1 MVFEK
6 RADIDTESEAWN
18 VAKYFT
24 GKHIALPLGEL
35 NDLEDIAR
43 FGTLRQDEDL
53 DMSEDQ
59 VDRRRAEAVKR
70 YWQKLKQIIEDTRFK
85 VKKEDRTLAEEI
97 HTAVLSYRAFFDK
110 LLLQNIDDVNHD
122 DQIRVNEPLLALLLD
137 ALVDKKSQY
146 EYVLDKA
153 GLIFKKSADIDLDK
167 IKEQFVHGG

>member
-1 MVFEK
+1 MAFEK
-6 RADIDTESEAWN
+6 RDVDAESEAWN

-85 VKKEDRTLAEEI
+85 VKKEDRNIADDI
-97 HTAVLSYRAFFDK
+97 HEAIISYRQYFDK
-110 LLLQNIDDVNHD
+110 LILQNIDDVNHD
-122 DQIRVNEPLLALLLD
+122 DQIRVNEQLLTLVLD

-146 EYVLDKA
+146 QYVLDRA
-153 GLIFKKSADIDLDK
+153 GLIFKKSADVDLDK